1 VTKGSDVYMQL
12 GEHRALWGEHADCMC
27 ISQQGM
33 HSQHCGSPD
42 QANTN
47 NAVP

>member
-1 VTKGSDVYMQL
+1 
-12 GEHRALWGEHADCMC
+12 
-27 ISQQGM
+27 M

-42 QANTN
+42 QANAN